1 MKFLDVKLTHKKK
14 MRDRRKYS
22 KFNQDHKSNNKSK
35 FEQQYNDFKPTQQQ
49 QQRQHPTQQRQKQQ
63 QPTQKQQQQSDRMK
77 SHVSKTLL
85 EVPRASTAE
94 EKQCGTIGRQIRLQ
108 TNHFP
113 MEINIPNGGTIFHY
127 HVDFTL
133 PRGAEVKKSHRN
145 LLVRVIERVKSEY
158 IQLLGNPFSIVFDG
172 QKNIYSNRK
181 ILPPEKDPFS
191 CKVAVQ
197 DESQRTVNVGL
208 QIKEVGQGLNVGEQI
223 TKYLGEGG
231 KGGASTINESLQVLN
246 IILGMTPLLHYEC
259 AGRTYFNPQE
269 EETGKKKDGSVIDMG
284 NGKSIWVGTF
294 QSVRMGWRPYLNV
307 DVANRQ
313 AYNQQPLLDF
323 LLAVLDQGNRLDN
336 LRQLRPRDKY
346 RLNDELR
353 QLKIRYSRPDGALRD
368 YKVNK
373 LVDSAAR
380 LSIKLEDGKEITIK
394 DYFKLQYNYE
404 IKHPF
409 LPCVHVGKLNGTNF
423 LPIELVE
430 IKKQLAPSTKSLSEA
445 ESTKMKQETALKPDL
460 RKKRIEKNLKDL
472 SNAFQTDPYAR
483 EFGLTINENME
494 QIDGRVLP
502 PPSMKYKNDNG
513 GNVEVVHQGG
523 KWPMSIGDQFLET
536 KSIERWGVL
545 DLAGLPKHQLYTFVD
560 KIIKESGDRGFQIS
574 NNPIFRYGDY
584 FADLHQ
590 VESIFWNLS
599 KEIENNYQKK
609 AQIIMIIAPAKAGN
623 VYPCIKFIGD
633 STLGIPTQFV
643 LKKNVIGKPKQ
654 GPSPSTIHNLC
665 LKINAKTGG
674 TNHGLYI
681 RPDIM
686 KEPTMILGADVTHS
700 APSHIKKPSIAAMVG
715 SCNPEASDYLCEVR
729 VQRQG
734 KVEEQIERT
743 EEMVFSLLQRF
754 IERTR
759 YKPVRIIYYRDGVS
773 EGQFVSVLN
782 HELVSIRKAC
792 ERLQRGYQ
800 PKITFMVAQKRH
812 NTSLFPRDRKDAFG
826 KAGNI
831 PPGTVVDT
839 KITHP
844 TETDFFLASHEG
856 LQVCFSSCF
865 TLLVKNVEQKKGL
878 AEVFSLDK
886 ICSEFSFRRHI
897 LTH

>member
-1 MKFLDVKLTHKKK
+1 MKEKNK
-14 MRDRRKYS
+14 MAYRS
-22 KFNQDHKSNNKSK
+22 KNYNFNNQHYRSKNKSTFNK
-35 FEQQYNDFKPTQQQ
+35 QQQYNDFKTTAATTSPQQQQHHQQQ
-49 QQRQHPTQQRQKQQ
+49 QQQLNDK
-63 QPTQKQQQQSDRMK
+63 MK
-77 SHVSKTLL
+77 PRAPKTLL
-85 EVPRASTAE
+85 EVPCASTSD
-94 EKQCGTIGRQIRLQ
+94 EKPCGTIGRRIRLQ

-145 LLVRVIERVKSEY
+145 LLVRVVEQVKDEY
-158 IQLLGNPFSIVFDG
+158 KQILGNPFSIVFDG

-181 ILPPEKDPFS
+181 ILPPEKDPFT

-197 DESQRTVNVGL
+197 DESHRTVNVGI
-208 QIKEVGQGLNVGEQI
+208 QIKEVGKGLDAGRNI
-223 TKYLGEGG
+223 TKYLREGG
-231 KGGASTINESLQVLN
+231 KGGKTTINESLQVLN
-246 IILGMTPLLHYEC
+246 IILGMTPLQHYEC
-259 AGRTYFNPQE
+259 AGRTYFNPQHESDVE
-269 EETGKKKDGSVIDMG
+269 EGKNKDGSVIDMG

-294 QSVRMGWRPYLNV
+294 QSVRMGWQPYLNV
-307 DVANRQ
+307 DVANRP

-323 LLAVLDQGNRLDN
+323 LLAVLGRGNRLDN
-336 LRQLRPRDKY
+336 LTHLCPRDKY
-346 RLNDELR
+346 RLNDEIR
-353 QLKIRYSRPDGALRD
+353 QLKIRYSRPDGAKRD
-368 YKVNK
+368 YRVNK
-373 LVDSAAR
+373 LVDPPAR
-380 LSIKLEDGKEITIK
+380 LTIKLEDDTEVTIK
-394 DYFKLQYNYE
+394 DYFKAQYSYE
-404 IKHPF
+404 IKFPF

-430 IKKQLAPSTKSLSEA
+430 IKKQLAPSNKPLSEA
-445 ESTKMKQETALKPDL
+445 ESTKMKQETALKPEL

-494 QIDGRVLP
+494 QIEGRVLP
-502 PPSMKYKNDNG
+502 PPSMIYKDGNG
-513 GNVEVVHQGG
+513 EIIEVLHQGG
-523 KWPMSIGDQFLET
+523 KWPMSIGDRFLET
-536 KSIERWGVL
+536 KVIERWGVL
-545 DLAGLPKHQLYTFVD
+545 DLAGIYKRELQTFVG
-560 KIIKESGDRGFQIS
+560 KIIKESRDRGFQIS
-574 NNPIFRYGDY
+574 NDPIYRYGDFY
-584 FADLHQ
+584 GDLHQ
-590 VESIFWNLS
+590 VESNFWNLCQQ
-599 KEIENNYQKK
+599 IENIYQKK

-633 STLGIPTQFV
+633 STLGVPTQFV
-643 LKKNVIGKPKQ
+643 LKKNVLGKPKQ

-674 TNHGLYI
+674 TNHGLYV

-734 KVEEQIERT
+734 KVEEQIEKT

-759 YKPVRIIYYRDGVS
+759 HKPVRIIYYRDGVS
-773 EGQFVSVLN
+773 EGQFISVLN

-792 ERLQRGYQ
+792 ERLHHGYQ
-800 PKITFMVAQKRH
+800 PKITFMIAQKRH
-812 NTSLFPRDRKDAFG
+812 NTSLFPMDRKDAFG

-856 LQVCFSSCF
+856 LQVSFWF
-865 TLLVKNVEQKKGL
+865 Y
-878 AEVFSLDK
+878 
-886 ICSEFSFRRHI
+886 FSFI
-897 LTH
+897 KYI